1 MEHLSKNN
9 LVFSVKI
16 DEHSSEPWQQ
26 INHSLHAHLNI
37 HGIKITCREEDD
49 GNSFYTLSWDVL
61 GQPTKSKDQL
71 NFKSGLVVDGD
82 FTHEFLAREA
92 IDVQIKEGGP
102 KVPCLLLGRQ
112 PSCHSI
118 QYPHLHVQPLRM
130 GTFTVP

>member
-37 HGIKITCREEDD
+37 HGIKITRREEDD